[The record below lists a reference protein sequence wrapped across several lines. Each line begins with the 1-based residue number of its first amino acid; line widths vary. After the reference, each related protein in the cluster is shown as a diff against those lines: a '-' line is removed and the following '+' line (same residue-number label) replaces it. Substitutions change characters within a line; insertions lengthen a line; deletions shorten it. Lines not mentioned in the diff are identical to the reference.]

1 MLVLPPIHILHR
13 LDEHIGSGF
22 NLIYR
27 PRILIHDGLIKVE
40 AVAVSHIFSLVFR
53 LSVFLLLKGHIREVL
68 VISRDSKIPES
79 MDIISEVLLCEIF
92 IAASNHFNPRIRN
105 IFSFWEDMLNRP
117 NILILVIS

>member
-1 MLVLPPIHILHR
+1 MLPPIHILQC

-27 PRILIHDGLIKVE
+27 PGILIYDGLIKVKT
-40 AVAVSHIFSLVFR
+40 VAVSHIFSLVLR
-53 LSVFLLLKGHIREVL
+53 LSVFLLLKGHIRQVL

-79 MDIISEVLLCEIF
+79 MNIISEVLLCVIF

-105 IFSFWEDMLNRP
+105 IFSFWEDMLNCP
-117 NILILVIS
+117 YILILVIS